1 MIIFLKIKPVIFR
14 YKDKQTD
21 LHLFVFQT
29 ILFKFERVREC
40 KQVYEQKNIVI
51 FKFLIL
57 FEFILQTS

>member
-1 MIIFLKIKPVIFR
+1 MIIFLKIKPVIFC

-29 ILFKFERVREC
+29 FIFKFERVREC